1 MGFTY
6 KTVLISAVTVRHNHD
21 SLLIKV
27 TMCCCQN
34 FKNKNMTTRRV
45 SLSRFLNARGFKKI
59 YKHGHYRTHYKTFL
73 HKTSHKF
80 QDGVLTFQK
89 KGDDAERR
97 WKQVT
102 LSHAGA
108 EPRGLGSAEE
118 NRGDKSN
125 ITTMPQS
132 YFSSHHSFSFRTC
145 NNHQVYQS
153 TTAATTKQQ

>member
-1 MGFTY
+1 M
-6 KTVLISAVTVRHNHD
+6 AV
-21 SLLIKV
+21 
-27 TMCCCQN
+27 
-34 FKNKNMTTRRV
+34 
-45 SLSRFLNARGFKKI
+45 
-59 YKHGHYRTHYKTFL
+59 RTHSKTFL

-80 QDGVLTFQK
+80 QDGVLTFQ

-153 TTAATTKQQ
+153 TTAATTKQQGVLTSAEIMSITTMSCANNPHTANLSYA